1 MSKTAR
7 NGWDVWFEQWDE
19 RYVDDPS
26 DDSHPIPYEHLTFW
40 GDRLRQVVMLNDH
53 WLGYMQSEP
62 MSMEDAMSI
71 AFVLYD
77 AGVDVDDLILLLDEF
92 EPLEGSIARVG
103 VPLCWLTDPMDHVQ
117 DLLATLEELP
127 QLDRDTQLQMQQTLE
142 EMLGETP
149 EPDDDWLSLFQAMSL
164 STAQFLMELTRL
176 LGDQGRIALR
186 AWWQGRLITLLREET
201 AARKKKRRTRRK
213 KTEVPSAFQDLIRGL
228 DMGGLGAA
236 DEGEGEESE

>member
-1 MSKTAR
+1 MTKAGR

-19 RYVDDPS
+19 RYVDDPG

-40 GDRLRQVVMLNDH
+40 GDRFRQVVMLNDH
-53 WLGYMQSEP
+53 WLGYMQPEP
-62 MSMEDAMSI
+62 MSIEDGMSI

-127 QLDRDTQLQMQQTLE
+127 QLDGDTQQQMQQTLE
-142 EMLGETP
+142 EMLGEPPAP
-149 EPDDDWLSLFQAMSL
+149 EDDWLTLFQAMSL

-186 AWWQGRLITLLREET
+186 AWWQGRLIMLLREET
-201 AARKKKRRTRRK
+201 SARKKKRATRRK
-213 KTEVPSAFQDLIRGL
+213 KSADVPSAFRDLISGL
-228 DMGGLGAA
+228 DMGGLDAE
-236 DEGEGEESE
+236 DEGSEAE

>member
-1 MSKTAR
+1 MTKAGR

-19 RYVDDPS
+19 RYVDDPG

-40 GDRLRQVVMLNDH
+40 GDRFRQVVMLNDH

-127 QLDRDTQLQMQQTLE
+127 QLDGDTQQQMQQTLE
-142 EMLGETP
+142 EMLGEPP
-149 EPDDDWLSLFQAMSL
+149 EPEDDWLMLFQAMSL

-201 AARKKKRRTRRK
+201 SARKKKRTTRRK
-213 KTEVPSAFQDLIRGL
+213 KSADVPSAFRDLISGL
-228 DMGGLGAA
+228 DMGGLDAE
-236 DEGEGEESE
+236 DEGSEAE

>member
-1 MSKTAR
+1 MTKVGR
-7 NGWDVWFEQWDE
+7 NGWDVWYEQWDE
-19 RYVDDPS
+19 RYVDDPG

-40 GDRLRQVVMLNDH
+40 GDRFRQVVMLNDH

-62 MSMEDAMSI
+62 MSVEDGMSI

-127 QLDRDTQLQMQQTLE
+127 QLDGDTQQQMQQTLE
-142 EMLGETP
+142 EMLGEPPAP
-149 EPDDDWLSLFQAMSL
+149 EDDWLTLFQAMSL

-176 LGDQGRIALR
+176 LGDQGRVALR

-201 AARKKKRRTRRK
+201 SSRKKKRATRRK
-213 KTEVPSAFQDLIRGL
+213 KSADVPSVFRDLISGL
-228 DMGGLGAA
+228 DMGGLDAE
-236 DEGEGEESE
+236 DEGEE

>member
-1 MSKTAR
+1 MTKLAR
-7 NGWDVWFEQWDE
+7 NGWDAWYDQWAE
-19 RYVDDPS
+19 RYVDDPG
-26 DDSHPIPYEHLTFW
+26 DDSHLIPYDHLTFW
-40 GDRLRQVVMLNDH
+40 GERFQQVVMLNDH

-62 MSMEDAMSI
+62 MSLEDGMSI

-117 DLLATLEELP
+117 DLLSTLEEMP
-127 QLDRDTQLQMQQTLE
+127 QLDQDTQQQMQQTLE
-142 EMLGETP
+142 EMLGEPP
-149 EPDDDWLSLFQAMSL
+149 EPEDDWLTLFQAMSL

-176 LGDQGRIALR
+176 LSDQGRIALR

-201 AARKKKRRTRRK
+201 SARKKKRTTRRK
-213 KTEVPSAFQDLIRGL
+213 KSADVPNAFRDLISGL
-228 DMGGLGAA
+228 DMGGLDAE
-236 DEGEGEESE
+236 DESGEAE